1 MNSEILIY
9 QNPTR
14 RQHQNRCSFRRRNG
28 MAYPSTNGAILQGQN
43 VLSASILEIYFKKV
57 NWIKI
62 QLSGNSGQFKL
73 KEHGKLSVNLEL
85 FLRQTFTK
93 ATENNEVVGR
103 LVDGFILKREDRS
116 QKDIHIS
123 LIDYAGLDYF
133 DIFYFFF
140 QII

>member
-1 MNSEILIY
+1 
-9 QNPTR
+9 
-14 RQHQNRCSFRRRNG
+14 